1 MINLEKIK
9 WEKYQPPPPLS
20 RRSWMEI
27 LGLFQ
32 GYRGNEKKNLVSSTV
47 GSKVFHD
54 NSSLIFGWKYTM
66 VLEFVYTAY
75 TRTESY
81 SYIYYLG
88 ICCICMYIKYC
99 LRKYAGQNT
108 YNIVRA
114 YSMLPSV
121 YFPANV

>member
-1 MINLEKIK
+1 
-9 WEKYQPPPPLS
+9 
-20 RRSWMEI
+20 MEI

-47 GSKVFHD
+47 DSKVFHD

-75 TRTESY
+75 TSTESY